1 MGRPRCLAI
10 TWGKTSTASFKLFT
24 NNLTALRQKLEGLEE
39 RYVLGVIELPSP
51 PKREKVLI
59 AQDFKCSGELHVI
72 EPIKGLRGGC
82 RPNIELINADSTS

>member
-1 MGRPRCLAI
+1 MTSSIAPMPPTQHHSNHVKINLA
-10 TWGKTSTASFKLFT
+10 
-24 NNLTALRQKLEGLEE
+24 ALKKKLEGLEE

-51 PKREKVLI
+51 PKRKKVLI
-59 AQDFKCSGELHVI
+59 AQDFKCREELHVI